1 MGDVGFQLNLSFP
14 AETRHVAALC
24 DVIAQAVRQ
33 AGGDEG
39 RARAFA
45 DQAAALLR
53 ESAGHT
59 NPGTMTVAVELG
71 PPIQVTVSGR
81 RLTLDPA

>member
-1 MGDVGFQLNLSFP
+1 MGFQLNLSFP

-33 AGGDEG
+33 AGGDEA

-45 DQAAALLR
+45 DQAAALLH
-53 ESAGHT
+53 ESAGQT
-59 NPGTMTVAVELG
+59 DPGALVVAVELG
-71 PPIQVTVSGR
+71 PPIQVTISGR

>member
-1 MGDVGFQLNLSFP
+1 MGFQLNLSFP

-33 AGGDEG
+33 AGGDEA

-45 DQAAALLR
+45 EQAAALLH
-53 ESAGHT
+53 ESAAHA
-59 NPGTMTVAVELG
+59 NPGTLIVAVELG
-71 PPIQVTVSGR
+71 PPIQVIISGR
-81 RLTLDPA
+81 RLTLLDPT